1 MNTTIDTTPDL
12 PVVVIAAALAG
23 DRTAADNVELTLPET
38 GVCST
43 DLGGCCD
50 TPPQATPAATQDSVT
65 SPAEPA
71 AGRTPPALI
80 TIEASASREASAC
93 C

>member
-50 TPPQATPAATQDSVT
+50 TPPQQLRRTPSPPRQNRLPAALHQ
-65 SPAEPA
+65 P
-71 AGRTPPALI
+71 
-80 TIEASASREASAC
+80 
-93 C
+93 